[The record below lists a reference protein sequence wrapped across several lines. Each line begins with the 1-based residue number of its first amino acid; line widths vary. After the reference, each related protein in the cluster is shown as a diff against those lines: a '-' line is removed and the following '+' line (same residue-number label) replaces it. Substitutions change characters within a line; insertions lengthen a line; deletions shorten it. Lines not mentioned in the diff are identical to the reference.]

1 MSTASSYSGPF
12 QSPGRWTVL
21 SMQDGRSEATWTPT
35 PDMAN
40 PVGNVHG
47 GVVATIIDELTG
59 AAVISSI
66 PAESAP
72 TVSMHVDFLRPIPI
86 GATYRGIGEVVRVG
100 RATAVAD
107 ARIVDDGGAV
117 LARGTCVFQVP
128 RAR

>member
-1 MSTASSYSGPF
+1 MSSAADYEGLF
-12 QSPGRWTVL
+12 NGPGRWKVVT
-21 SMQDGRSEATWTPT
+21 MREGKAEASWSPT

-40 PVGNVHG
+40 PIGNVHG

-59 AAVISSI
+59 AAVISMI
-66 PAESAP
+66 EAESAP

-86 GATYRGIGEVVRVG
+86 GATYTGVGEVIRLG

-107 ARIVDDGGAV
+107 ARIVDAAGEV

-128 RAR
+128 RSR